1 MENMEYYERLYP
13 FTAMELTKRLYVH
26 LRIIY
31 QCVSIIGVAMDGL
44 FYCLA
49 VSDSLEE

>member
-1 MENMEYYERLYP
+1 MENMEYYGRLYP
-13 FTAMELTKRLYVH
+13 FTAMELPKRLYVH

-31 QCVSIIGVAMDGL
+31 QCVSITGIAMDRL

-49 VSDSLEE
+49 VSNSLEE